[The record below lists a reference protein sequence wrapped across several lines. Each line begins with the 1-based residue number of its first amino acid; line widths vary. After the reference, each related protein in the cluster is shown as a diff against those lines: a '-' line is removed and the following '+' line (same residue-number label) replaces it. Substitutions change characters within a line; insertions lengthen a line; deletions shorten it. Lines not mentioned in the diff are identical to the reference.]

1 MRSVRGMRVVAA
13 AVFAVSVVGCGLGQG
28 GVPGG
33 PEPFVGIELPPRPR
47 DVPVRDV
54 DPCDLLTEAQRAEIG
69 LESPPLLTP
78 DDRSLLFEGP
88 EPLCTAVGF
97 EPRAILVGVAVPYDG
112 LGVTALTG
120 RPVRS
125 ELTAVNVQGFP
136 AVLARPIS
144 DPTFC
149 QVLVDVAPGAAVS
162 VNFRDGGRRNIP
174 QDELCEGAVQVADAA
189 MTTLL
194 AGS

>member
-1 MRSVRGMRVVAA
+1 MVVAA
-13 AVFAVSVVGCGLGQG
+13 VLSASVAGCGGLSFGE
-28 GVPGG
+28 PAG

-69 LESPPLLTP
+69 LESPPLFSP
-78 DDRSLLFEGP
+78 ADGSVLFEGP
-88 EPLCTAVGF
+88 EPLCGSIAND
-97 EPRAILVGVAVPYDG
+97 PRAFGVTVATPYDG
-112 LGVTALTG
+112 LGVSALTG
-120 RPVRS
+120 RPVRP
-125 ELTAVNVQGFP
+125 ELTVIDVQGFP
-136 AVLARPIS
+136 AVLARPGF
-144 DPTFC
+144 DPLFC

-174 QDELCEGAVQVADAA
+174 QDDLCEGAVQVANAA

-194 AGS
+194 SLP